1 MPKGKQVFALY
12 PETTTFYRGEVSVSW
27 RAKSDPG
34 GHVRV
39 RFEGEMENIESQVVE
54 RRYVLLDR

>member
-1 MPKGKQVFALY
+1 
-12 PETTTFYRGEVSVSW
+12 VSASW
-27 RAKSDPG
+27 RAKHDG